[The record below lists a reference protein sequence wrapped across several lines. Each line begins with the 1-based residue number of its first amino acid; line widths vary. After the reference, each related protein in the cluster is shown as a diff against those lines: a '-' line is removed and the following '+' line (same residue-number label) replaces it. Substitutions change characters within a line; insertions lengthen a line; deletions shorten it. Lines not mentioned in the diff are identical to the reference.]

1 MPTTNDLR
9 RVLHDAANMAQEDSN
24 LNAKIRNRII
34 RCQVHRRLLTQ
45 ILICTCVVLAVCIL
59 AISCFR

>member
-34 RCQVHRRLLTQ
+34 RCQMHRRLLTL
-45 ILICTCVVLAVCIL
+45 ILICIWVVLAVCIL

>member
-34 RCQVHRRLLTQ
+34 RCQVHRRLLFQ
-45 ILICTCVVLAVCIL
+45 ILTCICAVLAVSIL
-59 AISCFR
+59 SICFFR

>member
-34 RCQVHRRLLTQ
+34 RCQMHRRLLTL
-45 ILICTCVVLAVCIL
+45 ILICICVVLAVCIL